1 MLVHDHLRRLIAAV
15 AIVAV
20 VAACSGGDPDP
31 DAQSDDGLAVDEPDV
46 DDPDPLMTD
55 GSDAD
60 QPSDDGSD
68 VDPDAAEDDPDAA
81 ADDPAASDRSDEG
94 PDASDTADTADLD
107 APEVPPVVRGVYST
121 VYSFWGDRWA
131 SLIDLVET
139 TEVNAIV
146 VDVKDEAGTL
156 LWDID
161 HPLAAAGGG
170 AEWKGDSDPSE
181 RLQQL
186 LDADGYAI
194 ARVSCFKD
202 TLVADARPELA
213 VQDSA
218 TGGRWRGRSDFGW
231 LNPYQQEAGQ
241 WCIDVGLAAIELGF
255 HEVQFDYVRFPNGGD
270 GDTST
275 LALPGVPTDRPPEQW
290 RHPEPITTF
299 LERGS
304 DQIHAAGGLVAADLF
319 GLVTYDFSWNG
330 QSTGQVIEEI
340 ADHVDVISPMV
351 YPSHYGPGNYGL
363 LPHPIEYPYETV
375 WNAMQEAQMR
385 TQDLRAVIRPWLED
399 FPAPWMGYD
408 HNPGRVSDQMRAT
421 YENGID
427 GWMLWNAAN
436 RYSEAALASGPAT
449 SQAAEDFV
457 APARTAN
464 PDAPPGTG
472 PDKQWPGVPPCEW
485 DRERLA
491 IGQGNLVGSTPG
503 EPAPGPD
510 DPSICG
516 AT

>member
-1 MLVHDHLRRLIAAV
+1 MSIEAFMLVNHHLRRLTAAV
-15 AIVAV
+15 AILCL

-31 DAQSDDGLAVDEPDV
+31 DAQTDDGPAVEEPDAG
-46 DDPDPLMTD
+46 DPDPGAND
-55 GSDAD
+55 GD
-60 QPSDDGSD
+60 QPADDGSG
-68 VDPDAAEDDPDAA
+68 DDPDA
-81 ADDPAASDRSDEG
+81 
-94 PDASDTADTADLD
+94 
-107 APEVPPVVRGVYST
+107 
-121 VYSFWGDRWA
+121 
-131 SLIDLVET
+131 
-139 TEVNAIV
+139 
-146 VDVKDEAGTL
+146 L

-161 HPLAAAGGG
+161 HPLATAGGG
-170 AEWKGDSDPSE
+170 AEWKGDTDPSE

-231 LNPYQQEAGQ
+231 LNPYQQDAGQ

-275 LALPGVPTDRPPEQW
+275 LALPGVPADRPPEQW

-299 LERGS
+299 LESAS

-340 ADHVDVISPMV
+340 AEHVDVISPMV

-421 YENGID
+421 YENGLE

-449 SQAAEDFV
+449 SQAA
-457 APARTAN
+457 
-464 PDAPPGTG
+464 
-472 PDKQWPGVPPCEW
+472 
-485 DRERLA
+485 
-491 IGQGNLVGSTPG
+491 
-503 EPAPGPD
+503 APGPD